1 MGGYVRCYAWFDEWY
16 VSFNRFGRRKF
27 VKFDNI
33 YVFLFEKSV
42 LINLLITSKY
52 RVHENFYPLENIWSV
67 FYSSFEMFIVKKNVD
82 SSKFPIFFLCTKVGF
97 FKINETA
104 KWYCVVVENFNQN
117 SILHKQLFSR
127 RKNSCNV
134 IRPGWS

>member
-1 MGGYVRCYAWFDEWY
+1 M
-16 VSFNRFGRRKF
+16 SFNRFGRRKF

-67 FYSSFEMFIVKKNVD
+67 FYSFRNIHREEE
-82 SSKFPIFFLCTKVGF
+82 CGF
-97 FKINETA
+97 FEIS
-104 KWYCVVVENFNQN
+104 NFFYARKLDFLRLKNCEM
-117 SILHKQLFSR
+117 ILR
-127 RKNSCNV
+127 
-134 IRPGWS
+134 GG

>member
-1 MGGYVRCYAWFDEWY
+1 M
-16 VSFNRFGRRKF
+16 SFNRFGRRKF

-82 SSKFPIFFLCTKVGF
+82 SSKFPIFFYARKLDFLRLMKLRNDIAWWL
-97 FKINETA
+97 KI
-104 KWYCVVVENFNQN
+104 
-117 SILHKQLFSR
+117 SIKIQFYTNNYSR
-127 RKNSCNV
+127 GEKIHV
-134 IRPGWS
+134 M

>member
-1 MGGYVRCYAWFDEWY
+1 M
-16 VSFNRFGRRKF
+16 SFNRFGRRTF

-104 KWYCVVVENFNQN
+104 K
-117 SILHKQLFSR
+117 
-127 RKNSCNV
+127 
-134 IRPGWS
+134 